1 MGPVAEIVERSGGSV
16 ARVFR
21 RAELPLRL
29 IEEPDRLILLRD
41 QLHLV
46 ECAAREIGDDAL
58 AARLSTEAG
67 FAGLGPY
74 GKRIEAA
81 LRLDQAIIVASATI
95 GAMLQS
101 RTRLALTVSSGVAKW
116 TYGVTD
122 RIEVGRQKNE
132 MLAFGYML
140 DLIRSFAGAGWTP
153 SRVKLPGPPLAARAA
168 IERVFR
174 CDLSRGEAATIIFT
188 AELLETPNPR
198 APRTETGDQDELPD
212 PDDLVACV
220 GRLIAL
226 GLLDGRPNVD
236 WLSRRLQISRRSLQR
251 QLAARGASFEGLL
264 RQTLLARSS
273 DLMTADVSVTAAAL
287 ELGYADP
294 AHFSRAFRRWT
305 GESPRQWRQTRF
317 YK

>member
-1 MGPVAEIVERSGGSV
+1 MGPVAEIVERCGGSV

-21 RAELPLRL
+21 RAELPVRL
-29 IEEPDRLILLRD
+29 INEPDRLILLKD
-41 QLHLV
+41 QLNLV
-46 ECAAREIGDDAL
+46 ECAAREIGDDGL

-74 GKRIEAA
+74 GRRIEAA
-81 LRLDQAIIVASATI
+81 PRLDQAIIVASATI

-122 RIEVGRQKNE
+122 SVEVGRQKNE

-153 SRVKLPGPPLAARAA
+153 ARVELPGPPLAARTAVEA
-168 IERVFR
+168 VCR
-174 CDLSRGEAATIIFT
+174 CDLSRGEAATITFP

-198 APRTETGDQDELPD
+198 PPRPGPSDADELPD
-212 PDDLVACV
+212 AEDLVACV
-220 GRLIAL
+220 AHLISL
-226 GLLDGRPNVD
+226 GLLEGRPNMD

-264 RQTLLARSS
+264 RRTLLDRSS
-273 DLMTADVSVTAAAL
+273 DLLTRASVTTAAFD
-287 ELGYADP
+287 LGYSDP

-305 GESPRQWRQTRF
+305 GQTPRGWRQARAH
-317 YK
+317 K